1 MGETIRMR
9 TSAADTRA
17 FRPGQVAA
25 LDIGSSKV
33 VCLIGRAEPG
43 NLRVAGA
50 ALRESQGLRS
60 GTVTSLERAED
71 SIAEA
76 VQAAENL
83 ADTRIQSVIIS
94 VNCGQPASVTSRT
107 ALTLGGELVS
117 DGHLHALLSEG
128 RNRCALEGCEVIQSA

>member
-9 TSAADTRA
+9 TSTAQSTA

-43 NLRVAGA
+43 NLRVVGA

-60 GTVTSLERAED
+60 GTVTSLEHVEE
-71 SIAEA
+71 SIREA
-76 VQAAENL
+76 VAAAENL
-83 ADTRIQSVIIS
+83 ADARIQNVMHL
-94 VNCGQPASVTSRT
+94 GQLRGSR
-107 ALTLGGELVS
+107 
-117 DGHLHALLSEG
+117 
-128 RNRCALEGCEVIQSA
+128 